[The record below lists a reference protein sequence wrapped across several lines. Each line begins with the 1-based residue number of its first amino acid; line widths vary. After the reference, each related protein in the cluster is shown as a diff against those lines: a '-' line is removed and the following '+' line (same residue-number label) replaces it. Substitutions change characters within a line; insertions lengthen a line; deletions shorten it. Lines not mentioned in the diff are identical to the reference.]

1 MSFELQFLLYPIGSF
16 LTISLKNLACRT
28 IAPACL
34 ISTIS
39 LPSSSFGIK
48 DSIEISESLPV
59 NVTPS
64 SVATILIPV
73 KIGIVV
79 LDRYC
84 FHYILDTLN

>member
-1 MSFELQFLLYPIGSF
+1 MSLGSF
-16 LTISLKNLACRT
+16 LTISLKKRAGRT
-28 IAPACL
+28 TLPGFW

-39 LPSSSFGIK
+39 FPSSSFGIN

-59 NVTPS
+59 KVTPS

-79 LDRYC
+79 LE
-84 FHYILDTLN
+84 DTAFITS